1 MRRLLLLATIAL
13 LLAPALPAAAAPV
26 RPLPEGIV
34 PVGFSDSLVAGGL
47 SAPIALTAMPDGRA
61 LVLEKGGAVRI
72 VANGALLPT
81 SALNLSSVPGLS
93 TSGCTGGERGLLG
106 VALDPDFGANGH
118 VYLYFTRA
126 NASSPGGCVN
136 RVSRFTMTA
145 NTISPT
151 SELMLLDNIGSPAG
165 NHNGGDVAVGNDG
178 FLYVAVGDGGCD
190 PRGNSGCA
198 GVNDAAQDLSMT
210 NGKILRVNRTNGAPA
225 PGNPYDSP
233 SNAICRTR
241 INSPSTPATICREIY
256 ALGLR
261 NPWRFAFDPNT
272 GATRFHIND
281 VGQNAREEVNL
292 GAAGANY
299 GWPAREGFCALNGQT
314 PCAPPGVELGYTQ
327 PITDYSHDDNRPI
340 DFGGE
345 YITGGAFVPDG
356 AWGESYDG
364 GYVFADGN
372 PGHMFLKPA
381 SGSTNYAAPFVT
393 DVFGVSDIEFV
404 MQPEVKV
411 GNVVVHQRGWAL
423 YYVSPSNGQVRRI
436 QYTTTPAPLPLDA
449 SAFVPVSPSDR
460 AYDSRDLAS
469 ASGPLRAGTSRLVNV
484 AGSVGNHRSALVT
497 ITLVRPTSEAFATV
511 WQPRSTRP
519 SSSNINGPI
528 AQVTANTSIVPIDA
542 NGDILLFVSATS
554 HVLVDVMGFFDD
566 TASSVSTFGRFQTVT
581 PVRAADTRQPANGT
595 TNVYTRTLDGSV
607 GVVNVPIE
615 GAWGVPANTSAVAL
629 IVTGLSG
636 SLVGSGFVVAMPD
649 GGPIPESSNV
659 NVNGVTDVR
668 ANLVVV
674 PVGVDGSVDLRLTNT
689 AHVLVD
695 VVGSFTD
702 NTAPSNGD
710 GMYVSV
716 NPTRVVD
723 TRQSLGFNRLSAGGT
738 GSINSAVVPD
748 NAQAVSHNL
757 VLTRTGGNG
766 FLTAYPS
773 GSSLP
778 TVSNGNATA
787 PNQTRSAMAF
797 TSLGSGGASFFAS
810 VATDVI
816 VDITGYF
823 TPQSS

>member
-1 MRRLLLLATIAL
+1 MRRLLMLATLAL
-13 LLAPALPAAAAPV
+13 CVAPALPVAAAPE
-26 RPLPEGIV
+26 RPVPEGVV
-34 PVGFSDSLVAGGL
+34 PSGFTDSLVAEGV
-47 SAPIALTAMPDGRA
+47 SAPIAITALPDGRA
-61 LVLEKGGAVRI
+61 LVLQKGGVARV
-72 VANGALLPT
+72 VANGALLATP
-81 SALNLSSVPGLS
+81 ALNLTAVPGLS
-93 TSGCTGGERGLLG
+93 ISGCTGSERGLLG
-106 VALDPDFGANGH
+106 VALDPAFGANGH

-126 NASSPGGCVN
+126 NASAPGGCVN
-136 RVSRFTMTA
+136 RVSRFTMTN

-151 SELMLLDNIGSPAG
+151 SQLVLLDNIGSPAG
-165 NHNGGDVAVGNDG
+165 NHNGGDLAVGNDG

-198 GVNDAAQDLSMT
+198 GGNDAAQDLSMT
-210 NGKILRVNRTNGAPA
+210 NGKILRVDRTTGAPA

-241 INSPSTPATICREIY
+241 INSSATPATICREIF
-256 ALGLR
+256 AIGLR

-272 GATRFHIND
+272 GATRFFIND
-281 VGQNAREEVNL
+281 VGQGAREEVNL

-299 GWPAREGFCALNGQT
+299 GWPAREGFCQQNVQT
-314 PCAPPGVELGYTQ
+314 PCPPPAVELGYTQ
-327 PITDYSHDDNRPI
+327 PITDYSHNENRPL
-340 DFGGE
+340 DYGGE

-364 GYVFADGN
+364 GYVFSDGN
-372 PGHMFLKPA
+372 PGRMFFKPA
-381 SGSTNYAAPFVT
+381 SGSTNYASPFVT
-393 DVFGVSDIEFV
+393 DVAGVSDIEFV
-404 MQPEVKV
+404 MEA
-411 GNVVVHQRGWAL
+411 NGWSL
-423 YYVSPSNGQVRRI
+423 YYVSPSTGQIRKI
-436 QYTTTPAPLPLDA
+436 IYTTAPAPLPPDA
-449 SAFVPVSPSDR
+449 SAFVPVSPSQR
-460 AYDSRDLAS
+460 AFDSRALGG
-469 ASGPLRAGTSRLVNV
+469 ASGPLRAGTSRLINV
-484 AGSVGNHRSALVT
+484 TETVGNHRSALVT
-497 ITLVRPTSEAFATV
+497 ITLVRPTAEAFATV

-519 SSSNINGPI
+519 SSSNINGPV

-566 TASSVSTFGRFQTVT
+566 TTGAVSTFGRFQTAV

-615 GAWGVPANTSAVAL
+615 GEWGVPANTSAVAL

-636 SLVGSGFVVAMPD
+636 SLSGSGFVVAMPS
-649 GGPIPESSNV
+649 GGAIPESSNV
-659 NVNGVTDVR
+659 NVNGVSDVR

-674 PVGVDGSVDLRLTNT
+674 PVGVDGSVNLRLDNT

-702 NTAPSNGD
+702 GTAASSGD
-710 GMYVSV
+710 GMYVSI

-723 TRQSLGFNRLSAGGT
+723 TRSSLGFARLTAGGS
-738 GSINSAVVPD
+738 GSVNSNLVPD
-748 NAQAVSHNL
+748 SAQAVSHNL

-766 FLTAYPS
+766 YLTAYPT
-773 GSSLP
+773 GTSLP

-787 PNQTRSAMAF
+787 ANQTRSAMAF
-797 TSLGSGGASFFAS
+797 TSLGAGSASFYAS

-823 TPQSS
+823 TPMSA